1 MGSMIITRQH
11 PDKHILTLGGTRDS
25 IYSTCWSAKNMWLFC
40 GASYEG
46 KLLFGTIPTD
56 EINVLLDEI

>member
-1 MGSMIITRQH
+1 MIMNRQH

-25 IYSTCWSAKNMWLFC
+25 VYSTCWSAKNMWLFC

-46 KLLFGTIPTD
+46 KLLFGTIPTE